1 LSTFVTAGIFP
12 ENEAL
17 TLLYEMLELGTEDG
31 YFMVFS
37 VNVVFARYFK
47 SSN

>member
-1 LSTFVTAGIFP
+1 MFP

-17 TLLYEMLELGTEDG
+17 AVSNEMLDFCTEDG

-37 VNVVFARYFK
+37 ERGVFVWYLIPC
-47 SSN
+47 NTI

>member
-1 LSTFVTAGIFP
+1 MFP

-17 TLLYEMLELGTEDG
+17 KPSYEMLDFGTEAG

-37 VNVVFARYFK
+37 ERGVFALYFK
-47 SSN
+47 FSN

>member
-1 LSTFVTAGIFP
+1 MFP

-17 TLLYEMLELGTEDG
+17 TLSYEMLDFGTEDG

-37 VNVVFARYFK
+37 ERGVIDWYFIP
-47 SSN
+47 SNIM